1 MDVMAIVCSEVGED
15 YFLQGIGNN
24 LFTDGGEEEEE
35 EEPNTSYTETTF
47 EMEASN
53 PETSNKTITIEHSTG
68 SSVDLVGLQVWRGA
82 LLLADFLLSHPEEVQ
97 GRRVVELAAGTG
109 LTAVVAATLA
119 AAVTATDVDRGDI
132 LALLGRNAGRNLGL
146 MANPAAFAV
155 MELDFFQQDWPVG
168 LARAVEGSE
177 VVLAADVVY
186 NRDITKH
193 FFLTLRRILAAPRV
207 ALLAIERRQ
216 SDPRDSATT
225 FASNFSYFEHELQL
239 LQGEVLESG
248 VEVEVKQ
255 VDTTFPQHFAYTR
268 VQELTLWRVT
278 SS

>member
-1 MDVMAIVCSEVGED
+1 M
-15 YFLQGIGNN
+15 
-24 LFTDGGEEEEE
+24 
-35 EEPNTSYTETTF
+35 
-47 EMEASN
+47 
-53 PETSNKTITIEHSTG
+53 
-68 SSVDLVGLQVWRGA
+68 WRGA

-109 LTAVVAATLA
+109 LTSIVAATLA

-132 LALLGRNAGRNLGL
+132 LALLGRNAGRNLGV
-146 MANPAAFAV
+146 MAEPTAFAV
-155 MELDFFQQDWPVG
+155 MELDFFQQDWSEG
-168 LARAVEGSE
+168 LARAVAGSE

-186 NRDITKH
+186 NRDITEH
-193 FFLTLRRILAAPRV
+193 FFLTLRRILVTPKV

-225 FASNFSYFEHELQL
+225 FASNFAYFRHELEV
-239 LQGEVLESG
+239 LQGEVLGSG
-248 VEVEVKQ
+248 VKVEVEQ